1 MEIPIEE
8 TIAGLEKII
17 PKDIASNQVTEE
29 TVKLKLDTIQLIK
42 AQALEIRELQTTICR
57 LKVEI
62 QQNYDDY
69 RISSDLREAGIRT
82 GE

>member
-1 MEIPIEE
+1 MEIP
-8 TIAGLEKII
+8 
-17 PKDIASNQVTEE
+17 TEE
-29 TVKLKLDTIQLIK
+29 IIQKIQASINFDTKLTEGNRNEAIRTIKDQAREILD
-42 AQALEIRELQTTICR
+42 LQTTICR

-62 QQNYDDY
+62 QQKYDDY